1 MRTLDLALELEP
13 DYAQWNY
20 TVPYPRTHVW
30 NELASHGRLL
40 ARDWGEFSNWYPAFL
55 PFAYETPDDLIRVRT
70 LVLRKFYLRPRYV
83 WRRLRKIR
91 TAGDVLR
98 YVALLIDF
106 LAVLGRAGGG
116 KEARARASASATRT
130 PSTVAASGA
139 PKSVAA

>member
-1 MRTLDLALELEP
+1 MRTLDMALELEP

-20 TVPYPRTHVW
+20 TVPYPRTHIW

-55 PFAYETPDDLIRVRT
+55 PFAYETPEDLIRVRK
-70 LVLRKFYLRPRYV
+70 LVLRKFYLRPGYV

-91 TAGDVLR
+91 SVGDVLR

-116 KEARARASASATRT
+116 KQARAHASASATRG
-130 PSTVAASGA
+130 PS
-139 PKSVAA
+139 SVAALDTRKSAAA